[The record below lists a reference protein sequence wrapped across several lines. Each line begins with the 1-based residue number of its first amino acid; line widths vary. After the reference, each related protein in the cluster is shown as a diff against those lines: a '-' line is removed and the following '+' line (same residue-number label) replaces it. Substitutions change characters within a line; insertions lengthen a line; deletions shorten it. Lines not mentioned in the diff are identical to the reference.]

1 MNSTEI
7 VYLASGGFTATAGS
21 VMLIVYSLST
31 SWWRSHTGRMLV
43 SYAVAETGMSAI
55 FAAAVALHINPLW
68 FRVVWVGLQ
77 VTVGLVLWYQT
88 AMIVVLNRAE
98 KEKEGEPV

>member
-31 SWWRSHTGRMLV
+31 KWWRSHTGRMLV

-55 FAAAVALHINPLW
+55 FAAAVALHINPVW

-77 VTVGLVLWYQT
+77 ATVGLVLWYQT
-88 AMIVVLNRAE
+88 AMIVILNRTQE
-98 KEKEGEPV
+98 EKEGERV

>member
-1 MNSTEI
+1 MNSLELT
-7 VYLASGGFTATAGS
+7 YLISGGFTATAGM
-21 VMLIVYSLST
+21 VMLAVYSLST

-43 SYAVAETGMSAI
+43 TYAVAETGMSTI
-55 FAAAVALHINPLW
+55 FALAVSLHINPVW

-77 VTVGLVLWYQT
+77 VTVGLALWYQT
-88 AMIVVLNRAE
+88 AMIVILNRSE